1 MPHNFLETTLGDTG
15 LNVHRLGLSA
25 SYWPGKKTIYNAID
39 KGVNYFFGYGFD
51 NQMISVLRDVFKK
64 ERERY
69 IIATGAYNLLVT
81 HQNLRKTVEKRLI
94 QLKTDYIDI
103 FLFLGVTKP
112 GHFPENL
119 REELRELK
127 KTGKV
132 RYVGMSCHDRQFA
145 GKLVAENEL
154 DVYMIRYN
162 AAHSGAEHDIF
173 PHLAASNPGV
183 VSYTATRWGY
193 LIRRHKTWPKDRPIP
208 TPGLCYRFVLS
219 NPHVH
224 VCMTAPANARQFE
237 ENIAEVQ
244 KGLLNEEELSF
255 IKEYGDLV
263 HHTKKWFM

>member
-39 KGVNYFFGYGFD
+39 KGINYFFGYGFD

-81 HQNLRKTVEKRLI
+81 HQNLRKTVEKRLR

-132 RYVGMSCHDRQFA
+132 RYV
-145 GKLVAENEL
+145 
-154 DVYMIRYN
+154 
-162 AAHSGAEHDIF
+162 
-173 PHLAASNPGV
+173 
-183 VSYTATRWGY
+183 
-193 LIRRHKTWPKDRPIP
+193 
-208 TPGLCYRFVLS
+208 LS

-224 VCMTAPANARQFE
+224 VCMTAPANIWQFE
-237 ENIAEVQ
+237 ENIGEVR
-244 KGLLNEEELSF
+244 KGPLNEEELSF
-255 IKEYGDLV
+255 VKEYGDLV
-263 HHTKKWFM
+263 RHTKKWFM